1 LTLLAIPPAAAQS
14 VSDEPHAVSTGTTTT
29 QDQDIT
35 VTGSRIRS
43 GKASAVPLATLGED
57 DIASQI
63 PANLSDLVN
72 QLPAIS
78 PGSTSGNSSGNLSN
92 GLAGVNS
99 VNLRGLGVTRSL
111 VLVDGRRSVGSAI
124 NGVVDINTIP
134 QALVRRVEVV
144 TGGASAQYGSDALG
158 GVVNF
163 ILDKDRRGISLKADQ
178 GVSTEGDGAYRRLEA
193 TAGLT
198 LLDDRLHVL
207 INGDYFRQHG
217 VASIRRGWNDRGVFQ
232 INNPLYAPGNG
243 QPERL
248 VTSGVAPAT
257 YTPGGLIT
265 AGPLRGTY
273 FGSAGQTGQLT
284 YGAYNPAIGPWM
296 VGGDTRTTLAGHLGT
311 NSLIPDEE
319 RIGLFNRT
327 AFDVNDRITV
337 FGQISWNRYS
347 GRSSYQQTPST
358 GVTILRDNAYLQS
371 QYPQI
376 AANLATLGLNSIAI
390 GTSNSGFPVAG
401 SSNRRDVYRYLG
413 GVEGSVDL
421 LGRRW
426 EWSGS
431 YQHGVAKARGE
442 LVNVWNTSRMALAQ
456 DAVVVGGRIVCRST
470 IGDAGNGCVPIDRL
484 GTEGP
489 SPEALAYVF
498 GSAQPRRDETISQ
511 DVASIGMSGP
521 VFALPGGDASLA
533 LGGEW
538 RREGVSS
545 AVDPALRSGW
555 LYGNYQ
561 PARGHYSVREAYAEI
576 ELPIVSRLTLNAA
589 GRVADYSTSGTF
601 GTWKTGAS
609 WELIDGIRLR
619 GTYSRDIR
627 APNLA
632 DLFAGAASRTNTVI
646 LPSNAPVSGSAQMI
660 EQTLANPELK
670 PERARSWTAGTV
682 LSPKSLP
689 GFTASFDYFSI
700 AITDAIGAATAQN
713 TVNLCY
719 SGASVYCPNLI
730 FSNGALTSVL
740 VRPVNLASQRERG
753 FDIQADYRVSLSAIS
768 KSLPGTVRINGMV
781 THYIANVVDNR
792 IFPVDYAGVNG
803 DSGFGSPA
811 VPSWSYRVSAFWEVD
826 PLTLNLVAR
835 GFGSGVYGN
844 DFVQCS
850 SDCPASS
857 TRYRT
862 INDNHIAGAAYL
874 DASLRVRFAAG
885 PLDGAFTLAVTNVLD
900 KSPATVGNG
909 PDGNNWPAYA
919 QTNRLLYDVVGRV
932 FRASVNLEF

>member
-1 LTLLAIPPAAAQS
+1 
-14 VSDEPHAVSTGTTTT
+14 
-29 QDQDIT
+29 
-35 VTGSRIRS
+35 
-43 GKASAVPLATLGED
+43 
-57 DIASQI
+57 
-63 PANLSDLVN
+63 
-72 QLPAIS
+72 
-78 PGSTSGNSSGNLSN
+78 
-92 GLAGVNS
+92 
-99 VNLRGLGVTRSL
+99 
-111 VLVDGRRSVGSAI
+111 
-124 NGVVDINTIP
+124 
-134 QALVRRVEVV
+134 
-144 TGGASAQYGSDALG
+144 
-158 GVVNF
+158 
-163 ILDKDRRGISLKADQ
+163 
-178 GVSTEGDGAYRRLEA
+178 
-193 TAGLT
+193 
-198 LLDDRLHVL
+198 
-207 INGDYFRQHG
+207 
-217 VASIRRGWNDRGVFQ
+217 
-232 INNPLYAPGNG
+232 
-243 QPERL
+243 

-257 YTPGGLIT
+257 YAPGGLIT

-296 VGGDTRTTLAGHLGT
+296 VGGDTRTTPAGHLGT

-371 QYPQI
+371 QYAQI

-390 GTSNSGFPVAG
+390 GTSNSGFPVPG

-431 YQHGVAKARGE
+431 YQHGVAKAGE
-442 LVNVWNTSRMALAQ
+442 ALVNVWNTSRMALAQ
-456 DAVVVGGRIVCRST
+456 DAVVVGGRIICRST

-632 DLFAGAASRTNTVI
+632 DLPSGNYDERIASIRM
-646 LPSNAPVSGSAQMI
+646 SG
-660 EQTLANPELK
+660 
-670 PERARSWTAGTV
+670 
-682 LSPKSLP
+682 
-689 GFTASFDYFSI
+689 
-700 AITDAIGAATAQN
+700 
-713 TVNLCY
+713 
-719 SGASVYCPNLI
+719 
-730 FSNGALTSVL
+730 
-740 VRPVNLASQRERG
+740 
-753 FDIQADYRVSLSAIS
+753 
-768 KSLPGTVRINGMV
+768 
-781 THYIANVVDNR
+781 
-792 IFPVDYAGVNG
+792 
-803 DSGFGSPA
+803 
-811 VPSWSYRVSAFWEVD
+811 
-826 PLTLNLVAR
+826 
-835 GFGSGVYGN
+835 
-844 DFVQCS
+844 
-850 SDCPASS
+850 
-857 TRYRT
+857 
-862 INDNHIAGAAYL
+862 
-874 DASLRVRFAAG
+874 
-885 PLDGAFTLAVTNVLD
+885 
-900 KSPATVGNG
+900 
-909 PDGNNWPAYA
+909 
-919 QTNRLLYDVVGRV
+919 
-932 FRASVNLEF
+932 